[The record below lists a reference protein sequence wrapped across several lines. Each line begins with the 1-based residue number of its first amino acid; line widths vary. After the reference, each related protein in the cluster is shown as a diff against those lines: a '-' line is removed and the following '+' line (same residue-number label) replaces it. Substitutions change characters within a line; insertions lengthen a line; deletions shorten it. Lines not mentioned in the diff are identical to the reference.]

1 MTSLNSILG
10 LGVGFVLVIIPE
22 PVTTALGLAIMGF
35 SAYKAGWLGKG
46 GI

>member
-1 MTSLNSILG
+1 MASLNSMIG
-10 LGVGFVLVIIPE
+10 LAVGYVLAVIPE
-22 PVTTALGLAIMGF
+22 PVTTVLGLAIMGF